1 MSALTIRQLLEQRV
15 AAMTPALATAWEN
28 VLFEPPDAPWQDVT
42 LMLDAPQRPTLGS
55 AFWRQRGH
63 LQILLV
69 YPLNTGVATVMARAE
84 LIRTTFPQGLTLSS
98 GSVRILLETNA
109 EIARGRELSGWY
121 QVPVTIPF
129 TADINA

>member
-1 MSALTIRQLLEQRV
+1 MSSLTIRQLLEQRV
-15 AAMTPALATAWEN
+15 SAMTPALATAWEN
-28 VLFEPPDAPWQDVT
+28 VPFEPPDAPWQDVT
-42 LMLDAPQRPTLGS
+42 LQLDAPIRPTFGDS
-55 AFWRQRGH
+55 FWRQRGH
-63 LQILLV
+63 LQVLLV
-69 YPLNTGVATVMARAE
+69 YPLNTGTAAVMARAE
-84 LIRTTFPQGLTLSS
+84 LIRTTFPQGLTLVS